1 MRNHI
6 HRENRMKTML
16 MTAALCG
23 LAITAPAQAADDEL
37 TALKT
42 EAAAIV
48 KAFAGE
54 LQGELLSAMKAG
66 GPVNAIGVCNEKA
79 PAIAKMHEDTSG
91 WTVARSSHKLRSG
104 SNLPDDFT
112 AAVIADFVARE
123 EAGEIAKSLSHAEI
137 VEEDGQRLFRF
148 VKAIPTA
155 QPCLNCHG
163 GDDVKPEVEA
173 KLAELYPDDAARG
186 FSVDQMRGVFTLTKV
201 LSE

>member
-1 MRNHI
+1 
-6 HRENRMKTML
+6 MKTML

-23 LAITAPAQAADDEL
+23 LAIAAPAQAADDDMD
-37 TALKT
+37 ALKA
-42 EAAAIV
+42 EAAEII

-66 GPVNAIGVCNEKA
+66 GPVNAISVCNEKA
-79 PAIAKMHEDTSG
+79 PAIAAAHEDASG

-104 SNLPDDFT
+104 SNVPDDFT
-112 AAVIADFVARE
+112 AAVIEDFVARE
-123 EAGEIAKSLSHAEI
+123 EAGAVAKSLSHAEI
-137 VEEDGQRLFRF
+137 VEADGERVFRF

-163 GDDVKPEVEA
+163 GDNVKPEVEA
-173 KLAELYPDDAARG
+173 KLAELYPDDQARG
-186 FSVDQMRGVFTLTKV
+186 FSVDQMRGVFTLSKV